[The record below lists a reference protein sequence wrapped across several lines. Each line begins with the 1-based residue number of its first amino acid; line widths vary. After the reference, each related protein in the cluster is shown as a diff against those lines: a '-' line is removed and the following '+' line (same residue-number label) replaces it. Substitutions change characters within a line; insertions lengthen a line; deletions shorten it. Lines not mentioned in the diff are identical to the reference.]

1 MRKSL
6 NPAIPLERSLSEQI
20 YNSLQGPVV
29 EEVLKLAKASS
40 GPNYWK
46 NTLEGHSFKVD
57 EKLLSRLYNL
67 FYEVKGKLDFKDPVD
82 FYITGDATVNAFAVS
97 AQEEGEPH
105 IINVNSALIQLMTD
119 DELRFVIGHELGHL
133 INKDA
138 NLLKLISFIFPP
150 EAHAPIALQYK
161 IRLWNQLSELVADR
175 YGYMAIPDIG
185 VCVSAFFKMSS
196 GLDFGKMDMKIDAFI
211 EENIKRL
218 EYFMNDKGT
227 STASHPINPI
237 RVQAINLFATCK
249 SDKQLQEQ
257 MGQLIDILMK
267 IRSTDIDYYAALFIA
282 TSGLIVASSDEDIND
297 DEVEAILQNLSAYQM
312 FPKIYLE
319 KISKGNVGELFAEAV
334 GKIMEDDPGQ
344 REGMFRYIISIVMA
358 DKEFK
363 PKEVEIVYEIGQNVF
378 GYTPKEIS
386 LHFAE
391 MIQVGFVPS
400 FQSLC

>member
-1 MRKSL
+1 MTSL
-6 NPAIPLERSLSEQI
+6 NPTIPLERTLSEQI
-20 YNSLQGPVV
+20 YNSLQGNVV
-29 EEVLKLAKASS
+29 EEVLKLAKANS

-57 EKLLSRLYNL
+57 EKLLGRLYTL
-67 FYEVKGKLDFKDPVD
+67 FYEVKEKLGFKDNVD
-82 FYITGDATVNAFAVS
+82 FYITADSSINAFAVP
-97 AQEEGEPH
+97 AQEEGDPH

-133 INKDA
+133 INKDS
-138 NLLKLISFIFPP
+138 NLLKLIYFIFPP
-150 EAHAPIALQYK
+150 ETEPPIALQYK

-175 YGYMAIPDIG
+175 YGYMAVSDIG

-218 EYFMNDKGT
+218 EYFMKDKGVN
-227 STASHPINPI
+227 TASHPINPI
-237 RVQAINLFATCK
+237 RVQALNLFCTCT
-249 SDKQLQEQ
+249 SDKELEEE
-257 MGQLIDILMK
+257 MEKLIDILMK
-267 IRSTDIDYYAALFIA
+267 IRSTEIDYYVAMFIA
-282 TSGLIVASSDEDIND
+282 TSGLIVASCDEEIN
-297 DEVEAILQNLSAYQM
+297 EEEMETILQNLSAFQM
-312 FPKIYLE
+312 FPKIYLDR
-319 KISKGNVGELFAEAV
+319 ISKENVGDLFSESV
-334 GKIMEDDPGQ
+334 QKIMEDDPGQ
-344 REGMFRYIISIVMA
+344 REGMFKYVISIIMA

-363 PKEVEIVYEIGQNVF
+363 PKEVEFMYQIGENVF

-391 MIQVGFVPS
+391 LIQSSYIPS